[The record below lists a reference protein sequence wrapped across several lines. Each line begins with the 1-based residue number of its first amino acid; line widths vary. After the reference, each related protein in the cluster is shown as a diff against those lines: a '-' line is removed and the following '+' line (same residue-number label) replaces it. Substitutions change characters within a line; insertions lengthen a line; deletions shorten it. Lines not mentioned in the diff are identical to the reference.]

1 VDSVDIL
8 TFTDTSTFKTVFSFK
23 GRRQFKTTKMLVSK
37 YVRLSQLSKVGCT
50 PAVRCLNSSS
60 GDRQKMETEKQI
72 EPELLEV
79 RPAAVQTGTML
90 DIGTRQIFTP
100 DNDMF
105 REHVRR
111 FMREKLAPV
120 QAEFEKTGE
129 PTRSIWE
136 QMGELGLLGVSTPAE
151 VGGIGGTFI
160 DEAIVAEEMS
170 YAMCSSPAMAVHS
183 TIVMPYLTHYGTK
196 EQQDKYI
203 PEMTAG
209 KCIGSIGMTEPDA
222 GSDLQGIRTSAK
234 RDGSDWIIN
243 GSKIYI
249 TNGWLTD
256 CCVVV
261 AKTKPDAK
269 RAAHGVSLFLV
280 DADTPGFHKGRKLQK
295 LGLKGQDTAELFFE
309 DLRVPA
315 SALLGKENAG
325 FYQLMEQLPQ
335 ERLIIGVHSVAHCEA
350 MFEETRAWVKQRKAF
365 GRHVSDLQTVQH
377 KLAEL
382 KTAIAVCRAF
392 IDQCI
397 QLHDQGRLCGEMA
410 SMAKYYSTELENKV
424 AGECLQLHGGWGFM
438 WETNIAKSYANAR
451 VQTIYG
457 GSNEIM
463 KELIARN
470 IVKD

>member
-1 VDSVDIL
+1 MIASRC
-8 TFTDTSTFKTVFSFK
+8 S
-23 GRRQFKTTKMLVSK
+23 
-37 YVRLSQLSKVGCT
+37 RLSRALFGKLAP
-50 PAVRCLNSSS
+50 PALGARRISLGS
-60 GDRQKMETEKQI
+60 DRGQRAAAGATEAEDGESTEI
-72 EPELLEV
+72 
-79 RPAAVQTGTML
+79 RPAAVQMDTML
-90 DIGTRQIFTP
+90 DIGCRPIFNQ

-111 FMREKLAPV
+111 FMRERLAPQ
-120 QAEFEKTGE
+120 QANFEEEGQPSRE
-129 PTRSIWE
+129 IWQE
-136 QMGELGLLGVSTPAE
+136 MGALGLLGVSTPAE
-151 VGGIGGTFI
+151 VGGVGGTFL

-170 YAMCSSPAMAVHS
+170 YAHCSSPAMAVHS

-196 EQQDKYI
+196 EQQEKYI
-203 PEMTAG
+203 PAMTAG
-209 KCIGSIGMTEPDA
+209 TCIGSIGMTEPDA

-280 DADTPGFHKGRKLQK
+280 DANTPGFHKGRKLKK
-295 LGLKGQDTAELFFE
+295 LGLKAQDTAELFFE
-309 DLRVPA
+309 DVRVPA
-315 SALLGKENAG
+315 SALLGKENFG

-335 ERLIIGVHSVAHCEA
+335 ERLIIAAHSAAHCEA
-350 MFEETRAWVKQRKAF
+350 MFENTRTWVKQRKAF
-365 GRHVSDLQTVQH
+365 GRHVSDLQVVQH

-382 KTAIAVCRAF
+382 KTSIAVCRAF
-392 IDQCI
+392 VDQCME
-397 QLHDQGRLCGEMA
+397 LHNEGKLCGEMA
-410 SMAKYYSTELENKV
+410 SMSKYWATDLENKV

-438 WETNIAKSYANAR
+438 WETNIAKSYASAR

-457 GSNEIM
+457 GTNEIM
-463 KELIARN
+463 KELIARS
-470 IVKD
+470 IVA